1 MRIFPSNFS
10 DLIIFYSFV
19 GHKIVIQKRKVC
31 KFAFSEW
38 NISNKRYMSSIK
50 TLYAIHIYVYTG

>member
-10 DLIIFYSFV
+10 EPIIFYSFV
-19 GHKIVIQKRKVC
+19 GHKIVIQKRKVF

-38 NISNKRYMSSIK
+38 NISNKRYMSRIK
-50 TLYAIHIYVYTG
+50 TL